1 VDRRIAVSIRQQV
14 EDAIFLRDSGRY
26 LGALTIL
33 TLAIAGSSRKELP
46 EGTESLS
53 YFEKNGK
60 PKKMG
65 DGEAFILFLN
75 GRLAKELFQI
85 SSPIDYGEPVIG
97 VNYKGRNVDIGYCL
111 YKLFRCSLVHESE
124 LPTDVKFLPELGN
137 DFAGPKFSNGKV
149 ELAISH
155 GGHLVLDYPWIDILL
170 DVVTKA
176 RRNADEFGVDL
187 KELVPKE
194 GVEEDDFRDYLVN
207 KFGIPTKS
215 PFYVLKELV
224 ASLANN
230 KLDQMSDSE
239 ISKAFSDLTKSGVIN
254 EGGVNTLAYRG
265 MYDRVSTLS
274 ADAISMVREIDQSF
288 ELKKS

>member
-1 VDRRIAVSIRQQV
+1 
-14 EDAIFLRDSGRY
+14 
-26 LGALTIL
+26 
-33 TLAIAGSSRKELP
+33 
-46 EGTESLS
+46 
-53 YFEKNGK
+53 
-60 PKKMG
+60 
-65 DGEAFILFLN
+65 
-75 GRLAKELFQI
+75 
-85 SSPIDYGEPVIG
+85 
-97 VNYKGRNVDIGYCL
+97 
-111 YKLFRCSLVHESE
+111 

-230 KLDQMSDSE
+230 KLDQMSDY
-239 ISKAFSDLTKSGVIN
+239 